1 MIFEFSWSDYD
12 CYHPY
17 IFEGEERSREE
28 FEADCNKALKESFD
42 KYMSNV
48 ENTWAGLD
56 RWMEYSIVKMEGYG
70 YTLIKPMAF
79 GYSGLALPKSDRY
92 FSENDDIG
100 MKEYQEQFPEFLDE
114 IRQMIEKNDALD
126 KELYKD
132 IYKQIEEEN
141 NE

>member
-100 MKEYQEQFPEFLDE
+100 MKEYQEQFPEFLDV
-114 IRQMIEKNDALD
+114 A
-126 KELYKD
+126 KED
-132 IYKQIEEEN
+132 S
-141 NE
+141 